1 MKQTTFYNTI
11 SAATGR
17 LLILAGFIFC
27 LLQPAI
33 VTAQTDSAAAPADT
47 TAVAAEEAAAEEL
60 ISPSVDLI
68 SIQKGDSS
76 VDLKATVKAKVD
88 GKQRKLY
95 GLKITFY
102 QLTDSAETEVGK
114 LVTDRNGIAI
124 INVKAGQVLVNPD
137 GTLRYKAVVSGP
149 KNMEAGEGEVT
160 VKRAMLVL
168 TPVNEEGVFS
178 VQLRLVDLSTG
189 TETAVPETAVGLFVK
204 RSFLPL
210 KIGEGTTDE
219 NGDATVEVANNLPGD
234 PLGNITLLAKLDENE
249 TYGYLE
255 TASTQKWGIPV
266 SNRIEDQPRALWSSH
281 PPLWMLITFI
291 ILMTAVWGHYIV
303 IVYELIRLRKE
314 QPHAADATQP

>member
-1 MKQTTFYNTI
+1 MKRTTCYNTI
-11 SAATGR
+11 CTATGR
-17 LLILAGFIFC
+17 LLLLAGFLFC
-27 LLQPAI
+27 LLQPGLI
-33 VTAQTDSAAAPADT
+33 MAQSDTAAAPADT

-60 ISPSVDLI
+60 ISPSVELI

-95 GLKITFY
+95 GLKIIFY
-102 QLTDSAETEVGK
+102 QVTDSAETEVGK
-114 LVTDRNGIAI
+114 LVTDRNGIAFL
-124 INVKAGQVLVNPD
+124 NVKAGQVVVNPD
-137 GTLRYKAVVSGP
+137 GTIRYKAVVSGP

-168 TPVNEEGVFS
+168 TPVKEEGLLS

-189 TETAVPETAVGLFVK
+189 KETPVPETAVGLFVK

-249 TYGYLE
+249 TYGNLE
-255 TASTQKWGIPV
+255 TASIQKWGIPV
-266 SNRIEDQPRALWSSH
+266 SNRIEDQPRALWSSN
-281 PPLWMLITFI
+281 PPMWMLITFI
-291 ILMTAVWGHYIV
+291 ILMTAVWGHYVV

-314 QPHAADATQP
+314 QPQTTDATQP

>member
-17 LLILAGFIFC
+17 LLILAGFILC
-27 LLQPAI
+27 LLQPAT